1 MDELD
6 EGRGIYMLLALMSAG
21 ACRQEHEEGAQA
33 LPTRINDVIGDPV
46 DERNL
51 AIQTMFD
58 DPVDGLKIGGYELT
72 NLF

>member
-1 MDELD
+1 MNELD
-6 EGRGIYMLLALMSAG
+6 DGRGIDVLLVSMSAG
-21 ACRQEHEEGAQA
+21 ARREEDEEGAQA

-46 DERNL
+46 NEGNL
-51 AIQTMFD
+51 AIKTMFD

>member
-1 MDELD
+1 M
-6 EGRGIYMLLALMSAG
+6 AAG
-21 ACRQEHEEGAQA
+21 ARGQQHEERAQA
-33 LPTRINDVIGDPV
+33 LPAGINYVIGNPV
-46 DERNL
+46 DEGNL